1 MFWLSELGA
10 RLKQARKE
18 KGYSLDNLQELTKI
32 QKRYLS
38 AIEEGDFGIMPGTFY
53 VRAFI
58 KQYAEAVGL
67 DPDEMLAIY
76 KSEAPEPASG
86 EEQGM
91 TAPAMRRSSMTR
103 RSGRAAEVM
112 PKVILALFIVL
123 AVAIVWFLS
132 QHAASNDKN
141 EEVKGPDTT
150 VKVEQ
155 PGEAA
160 AKDDKPDAG
169 AEETDGEEQA
179 DGENGEETGKEE
191 AKDPSAQL
199 AFDRSEGENSYYT
212 LTGTDTVTVV
222 LKGSGR
228 SWVTATDNAG
238 TQYLSKNLE
247 SGAEETVEASG
258 VEWLRF
264 RIGYTPGVTLTVNGQ
279 ELEYAIPETERV
291 TQNIIIQLSS
301 AQ

>member
-1 MFWLSELGA
+1 MSELGA

-18 KGYSLDNLQELTKI
+18 KGYSLDDLQELTKI

-67 DPDEMLAIY
+67 DPDEMLELY
-76 KSEAPEPASG
+76 KAEAPEPGPAQ
-86 EEQGM
+86 EPAM
-91 TAPAMRRSSMTR
+91 AAPAMRRSTMTR

-132 QHAASNDKN
+132 QMSASKDKPD
-141 EEVKGPDTT
+141 EVQEPDRT

-155 PGEAA
+155 PGSSAA
-160 AKDDKPDAG
+160 AGKDEESEKEGTDKADSAG
-169 AEETDGEEQA
+169 QEEEE
-179 DGENGEETGKEE
+179 
-191 AKDPSAQL
+191 KDPDSDADSDSSAGL

-212 LTGTDTVTVV
+212 LTGADEAKVQV
-222 LKGSGR
+222 KGSGR
-228 SWVTATDNAG
+228 SWVTATDSAG
-238 TQYLSKNLE
+238 TQHLSRNIE
-247 SGAEETVEASG
+247 SGDEETIEVSG

-279 ELEYAIPETERV
+279 ELKYEIPESERV
-291 TQNIIIQLSS
+291 TQNIIIQLGSN
-301 AQ
+301 Q